1 MAAAFDKQVTA
12 WVRKSE
18 QRLTAVY
25 RQSIQDLVEEA
36 QTDYYSGGNLP
47 KDLGFLQSTGDAA
60 IGQLPVGES
69 EPPEGQERF
78 SWDAEAALLVINRA
92 QLGGPPVFFGW
103 TAVYA
108 NAMEEKYG
116 FARLAAQNWP
126 QIVNKAART
135 IEQRVRR

>member
-1 MAAAFDKQVTA
+1 MASAFDKQVTA

-18 QRLTAVY
+18 QRLTATY

-36 QTDYYSGGNLP
+36 QEPRGSGGNMP
-47 KDLGFLQSTGDAA
+47 KDTGFLQNTGDAA
-60 IGQLPVGES
+60 LNRLPVGET
-69 EPPEGQERF
+69 EPPEGVESF
-78 SWDAEAALLVINRA
+78 TWDAEAALLTIAQA
-92 QLGGPPVFFGW
+92 QLGDTVYFGW
-103 TAVYA
+103 SAVYA
-108 NAMEEKYG
+108 NRMEELYG

>member
-1 MAAAFDKQVTA
+1 LASAFDKQVTA

-18 QRLTAVY
+18 QRLTATY

-36 QTDYYSGGNLP
+36 QEPRGSGGNMP
-47 KDLGFLQSTGDAA
+47 VDTGFLRNTGDAA
-60 IGQLPVGES
+60 LNQLPVGETEAP
-69 EPPEGQERF
+69 EPGQGF
-78 SWDAEAALLVINRA
+78 VWDAQAALLTIA
-92 QLGGPPVFFGW
+92 QAKLGDTVYFGW